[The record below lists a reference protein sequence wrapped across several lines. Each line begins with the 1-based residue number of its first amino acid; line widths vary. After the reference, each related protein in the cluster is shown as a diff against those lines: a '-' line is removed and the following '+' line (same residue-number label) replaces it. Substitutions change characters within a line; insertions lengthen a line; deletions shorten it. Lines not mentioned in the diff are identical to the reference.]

1 MPPPTASSAA
11 TFAFEGTVVACETRF
26 DTHATT
32 AFAVDE
38 IDANWVLTIKVD
50 RADPLAPAAAGA
62 TASFLIHSPSRTLF
76 ASAADAIGHRFAF
89 TIHRRD
95 TPTGTRWSDL
105 AVK

>member
-1 MPPPTASSAA
+1 MPPTVD
-11 TFAFEGTVVACETRF
+11 TLAFEGTVVACETRF

-38 IDANWVLTIKVD
+38 LDANWVLTIQVE
-50 RADPLAPAAAGA
+50 RADPLAPAAAGDV
-62 TASFLIHSPSRTLF
+62 ASFLIHSPSRTLF
-76 ASAADAIGHRFAF
+76 VAATDAIGKHFAF
-89 TIHRRD
+89 TIHRRE